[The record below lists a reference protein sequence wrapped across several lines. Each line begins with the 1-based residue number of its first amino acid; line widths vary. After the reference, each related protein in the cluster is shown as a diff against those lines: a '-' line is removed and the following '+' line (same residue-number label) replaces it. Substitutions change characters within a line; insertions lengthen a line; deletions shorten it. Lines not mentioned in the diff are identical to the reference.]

1 MALTGLLITSMFTFR
16 TIDVIFSMT
25 EGGPARGTYVL
36 GFYIVDQLWRR
47 VNYGTASAAGVIMF
61 LLIAVFAGIYVYNI
75 FKEE

>member
-1 MALTGLLITSMFTFR
+1 
-16 TIDVIFSMT
+16 MT

-61 LLIAVFAGIYVYNI
+61 LMIAVFAGIYVYNI